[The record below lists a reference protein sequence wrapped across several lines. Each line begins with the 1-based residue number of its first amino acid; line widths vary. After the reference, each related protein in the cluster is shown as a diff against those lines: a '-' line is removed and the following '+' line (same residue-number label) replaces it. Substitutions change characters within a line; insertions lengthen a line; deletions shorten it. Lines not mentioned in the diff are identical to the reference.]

1 MESVKA
7 EKTIT
12 FRFDQDNEN
21 FEVKLKRKPNAKP
34 EELYVSLE
42 NDDSDFWDFSCNQE
56 YLLQLDP
63 IFKKIP
69 DMSDIMDII
78 QENSE
83 AGTLSVE
90 RKGENAILFFKV
102 KFIKAESNVKFVLK
116 KRSKDDENP
125 LATELRSLRKEL
137 ELLKQRRRI
146 PIISYIGQL
155 GTGESVSGDFVLKA
169 TTNVIFQ
176 IFIDYK
182 TNYGSNV
189 EESLSLQIKN
199 EKFKEEE
206 KEKTIFKT
214 WFGTYQSGSGYH
226 DSKNVNFFFSEKAF
240 QGKNKVILK
249 KNGSGSQIYTLYL
262 MGEF

>member
-1 MESVKA
+1 MESAKA
-7 EKTIT
+7 EKTLC
-12 FRFDQDNEN
+12 FRFFQDNEN
-21 FEVKLKRKPNAKP
+21 FEIKLKRKPNVIP

-42 NDDSDFWDFSCNQE
+42 NDDSDFWDFSCNQQ
-56 YLLQLDP
+56 YLLDLDP

-90 RKGENAILFFKV
+90 RKGENANLFFKV
-102 KFIKAESNVKFVLK
+102 KFIKAESNIKFSLK
-116 KRSKDDENP
+116 KRTKDDENP

-137 ELLKQRRRI
+137 EILKQRRRI
-146 PIISYIGQL
+146 PVISYVGQL
-155 GTGESVSGDFVLKA
+155 STGESVSGDLVLKA

-199 EKFKEEE
+199 DKFKEEE

-226 DSKNVNFFFSEKAF
+226 DSKNVNFFFSEKVF
-240 QGKNKVILK
+240 QGKSKVVLK

-262 MGEF
+262 LAEI